1 MAFANVT
8 EKEAFRMGFMSRC
21 AAEGLEKAAAHERLK
36 AAVQGIHDAPG
47 NFYDS
52 WMNSPKGTGAGSYMD
67 KWYNPWTQNTDSLTP
82 AGQGLS
88 EGTMRS
94 VGRGALLAAPAA
106 LAGAGVAAAA
116 PALAIPASII
126 GAGGLGGFLA
136 GGGAK
141 TALGAVGTAALLPFG
156 LMGAAGLAG
165 GAGLGYLG
173 AKFNEP
179 DVNEDEIKAK
189 ELAQAYKVYTDRM
202 KARRAYSQYRQSR

>member
-1 MAFANVT
+1 MAFTNVT

-36 AAVQGIHDAPG
+36 AAVQEIRDAPG

-52 WMNSPKGTGAGSYMD
+52 WMNSPKGTDAGSYRD

-82 AGQGLS
+82 G

-94 VGRGALLAAPAA
+94 VGRYAAAAAPAA
-106 LAGAGVAAAA
+106 LAGAAVAASA

-141 TALGAVGTAALLPFG
+141 NALGAAGKAAILPFG
-156 LMGAAGLAG
+156 LLGAAGLAG

-179 DVNEDEIKAK
+179 NINEDEIKAK

-202 KARRAYSQYRQSR
+202 KARKAYNQYRQSR

>member
-1 MAFANVT
+1 MDFENVT
-8 EKEAFRMGFMSRC
+8 EKEAFRMGFMARC
-21 AAEGLEKAAAHERLK
+21 AAEGLEKAAALERLK

-52 WMNSPKGTGAGSYMD
+52 WMNAPKGTGMGSYMD

-82 AGQGLS
+82 G
-88 EGTMRS
+88 EGTLRS
-94 VGRGALLAAPAA
+94 IGRGAFVAAPAA
-106 LAGAGVAAAA
+106 LAGAGVAATA
-116 PALAIPASII
+116 PAWALPASLL
-126 GAGGLGGFLA
+126 GGGFLA

-141 TALGAVGTAALLPFG
+141 NAFGTASQAAMLPIGLL
-156 LMGAAGLAG
+156 GAAGLAG

-202 KARRAYSQYRQSR
+202 KARKAYSQYRQSREMKN

>member
-21 AAEGLEKAAAHERLK
+21 AAEGLEKAAALERLK
-36 AAVQGIHDAPG
+36 AAVQGIHAAPG

-52 WMNSPKGTGAGSYMD
+52 WMNAPKGTGAASYMD
-67 KWYNPWTQNTDSLTP
+67 KWYNPWTKNTDSLTR
-82 AGQGLS
+82 G
-88 EGTMRS
+88 EGTLRS
-94 VGRGALLAAPAA
+94 IGRGAALAAPAA
-106 LAGAGVAAAA
+106 AAAAAA
-116 PALAIPASII
+116 PALALPASLL
-126 GAGGLGGFLA
+126 GGGFLA

-141 TALGAVGTAALLPFG
+141 NALGAAGTAAMLPVGLL
-156 LMGAAGLAG
+156 GAAGLAG

-179 DVNEDEIKAK
+179 SVNEDEIKAK

-202 KARRAYSQYRQSR
+202 KARKAYSQYRQSR

>member
-36 AAVQGIHDAPG
+36 AAVQEIRDAPS

-52 WMNSPKGTGAGSYMD
+52 WMNSPKGTGTGSYMD
-67 KWYNPWTQNTDSLTP
+67 KWYNPWTKNTDSLTP
-82 AGQGLS
+82 G

-94 VGRGALLAAPAA
+94 VGRYAS
-106 LAGAGVAAAA
+106 AAA
-116 PALAIPASII
+116 PALAGTAAAITAAPAMLLPASII
-126 GAGGLGGFLA
+126 GAGGLGGWIA
-136 GGGAK
+136 SGGPQKTFGA
-141 TALGAVGTAALLPFG
+141 AAQAAAVPIGLL
-156 LMGAAGLAG
+156 GAAGLAG

-179 DVNEDEIKAK
+179 DINEDEIKAK

-202 KARRAYSQYRQSR
+202 KARKAYNQYRQSR